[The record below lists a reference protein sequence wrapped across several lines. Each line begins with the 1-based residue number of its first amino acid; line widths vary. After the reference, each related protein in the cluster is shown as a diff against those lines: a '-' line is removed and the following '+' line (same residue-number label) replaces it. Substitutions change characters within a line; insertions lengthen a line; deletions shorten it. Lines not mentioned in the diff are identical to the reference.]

1 MSQAFIERVSLGKLY
16 VARIDAAEDLHGA
29 ISRISDLKSERRVL
43 ILSAVGTLC
52 DVSLRNLAPSAELPI
67 VGSHWVPLTEPGP
80 CEILSL
86 SGDLFP
92 MSGEPVLHL
101 HASLGT
107 SSGVVVGGHLD
118 SATVFSSV
126 EIFMAAIDGSWAV
139 RKPDTQTGLAELA
152 IASESRRGH

>member
-1 MSQAFIERVSLGKLY
+1 MSQAFIERVSLGNLY

-29 ISRISDLKSERRVL
+29 ISRIADLKSERRML
-43 ILSAVGTLC
+43 ILSAVGALC
-52 DVSLRNLAPSAELPI
+52 DVSLRNLAPGAELPI
-67 VGSHWVPLTEPGP
+67 EGSHWLPLTEPGP
-80 CEILSL
+80 CEIVSL

-126 EIFMAAIDGSWAV
+126 EIFMVAIDGSWTV
-139 RKPDTQTGLAELA
+139 RKPDTQTGLAELT
-152 IASESRRGH
+152 IATESRHGH